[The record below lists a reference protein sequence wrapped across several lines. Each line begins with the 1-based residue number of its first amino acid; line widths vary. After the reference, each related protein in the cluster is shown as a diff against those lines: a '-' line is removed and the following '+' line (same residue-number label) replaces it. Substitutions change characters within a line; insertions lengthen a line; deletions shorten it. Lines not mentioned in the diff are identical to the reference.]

1 MEYYE
6 QYLHQPD
13 RSLGMTGPHHLTHNT
28 LADKNIHDSL
38 TKVDLYSN
46 WVTLLN
52 YFLAVFLIIHNSIIV
67 RFYYL
72 HRTDIT
78 QLLFLLIGLADIFA
92 AIAMIIL
99 MVSATLY
106 NKDLVGPLPYQRGI
120 ILVLLI
126 FPVATACSRSFNV
139 IMSLIKTINIASIAW
154 RGTPV
159 QIHNTAVIAFS
170 FFMFLLWLSLN
181 TSDLILIWLHDIVR
195 FHTNWKLLDKEM
207 LRFLFLSAEPGQ
219 ETSIKL
225 AEIFLGQTRQELN
238 DHHVSN
244 SIVWA
249 FVVIHLLLPSFI
261 TLICML
267 IQACSIKITLAPSEE
282 SPSSLPSASYVN
294 TTIFMITAL
303 FCFCHSAWCI
313 WIHTIMWTT
322 HLPVESLLEFSLPL
336 INSAL
341 FPVIIILRKQS
352 LRERYRDFFV
362 RVLPTIRSGVGVVVR
377 KCGGVVRWV
386 GGIGRRADYEEL
398 SGVEE
403 S

>member
-6 QYLHQPD
+6 QYLRQPD
-13 RSLGMTGPHHLTHNT
+13 RSLGMTGPNHLTHNT

-38 TKVDLYSN
+38 TKIYLFSN
-46 WVTLLN
+46 WLTLLN
-52 YFLAVFLIIHNSIIV
+52 YFLVVFLIIHNSIIV

-99 MVSATLY
+99 LVFATLY

-120 ILVLLI
+120 IMVLLM

-282 SPSSLPSASYVN
+282 SNSSLPSASYVN

-303 FCFCHSAWCI
+303 FCVCHSAFGI
-313 WIHTIMWTT
+313 YQFNFKIGHDSVIF
-322 HLPVESLLEFSLPL
+322 SLEFTLPL
-336 INSAL
+336 VNGAL
-341 FPVIIILRKQS
+341 FPLIIILRKQS
-352 LRERYRDFFV
+352 LRERYRDFFL
-362 RVLPTIRSGVGVVVR
+362 RMSATMRSGVGVVAR
-377 KCGGVVRWV
+377 KCGGVVTWV
-386 GGIGRRADYEEL
+386 GGIGRRADYEEM
-398 SGVEE
+398 SG
-403 S
+403 